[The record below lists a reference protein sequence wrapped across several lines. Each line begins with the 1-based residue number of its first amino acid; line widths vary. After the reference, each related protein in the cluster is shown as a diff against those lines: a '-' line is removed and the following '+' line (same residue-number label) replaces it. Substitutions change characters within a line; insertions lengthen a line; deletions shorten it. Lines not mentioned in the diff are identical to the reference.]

1 MVEVEIL
8 GCVMTAQYGVLSTGD
23 ILRTSKEYAAHLV
36 NDCAAAKY
44 TQSVEV
50 AESNGDKEITCDGTG
65 ESLPEIEPQQKT
77 RKNK

>member
-23 ILRTSKEYAAHLV
+23 ILRTSAEFAGHLV

-44 TQSVEV
+44 TQALAHAVEDDPLPEV
-50 AESNGDKEITCDGTG
+50 EAEVLAEPA
-65 ESLPEIEPQQKT
+65 PEIEAAKPKP
-77 RKNK
+77 KK